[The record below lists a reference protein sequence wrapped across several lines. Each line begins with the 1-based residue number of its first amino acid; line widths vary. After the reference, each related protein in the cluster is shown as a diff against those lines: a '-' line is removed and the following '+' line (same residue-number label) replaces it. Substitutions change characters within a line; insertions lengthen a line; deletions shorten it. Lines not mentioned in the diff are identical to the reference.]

1 MDTSRID
8 RLTKRHRECLR
19 LYHQRYRLKEIGQA
33 LGISENTVSTYL
45 TEAAAILDVGGRR
58 SAANFLTTFEAT
70 HPDSRG
76 RFSVG
81 DNEPV
86 LGTSFISEEGEAA
99 LPAPQVWTAF
109 LPIPATKGATNE
121 LGTAA
126 RILWICAI
134 TLLTTI
140 AVLLFIATAGAL
152 KQV

>member
-1 MDTSRID
+1 MDTSRTD
-8 RLTKRHRECLR
+8 RLTRRHRECLR
-19 LYHQRYRLKEIGQA
+19 LYHQRYRLKEIGQT
-33 LGISENTVSTYL
+33 LGISENTVGTYL
-45 TEAAAILDVGGRR
+45 TEAAALLDVGGRR
-58 SAANFLTTFEAT
+58 SAAGYLATFEAA

-86 LGTSFISEEGEAA
+86 IGTPFISEEGEAA
-99 LPAPQVWTAF
+99 LATPKSWTAL
-109 LPIPATKGATNE
+109 LPFPVTKGATNE
-121 LGTAA
+121 LGPAA
-126 RILWICAI
+126 RIFWIAAI